1 MSKQR
6 DVSSA
11 NRMKNEQKNELDDTA
26 DWAEDLASYAA
37 ENKGRI
43 SKIKLGVLRVI
54 EDEPRSKVWRNEAG
68 VAAPE
73 FIDEEVFDYCV
84 VDRDGKTLLSIQSS
98 KNIKTFFHK
107 KRVDKPTAL

>member
-1 MSKQR
+1 
-6 DVSSA
+6 
-11 NRMKNEQKNELDDTA
+11 MKKASEQKQEIEDTA

-43 SKIKLGVLRVI
+43 KKEKLGTLRVI
-54 EDEPRSKVWRNEAG
+54 QDEPRSKVWRNKEG

-73 FIDEEVFDYCV
+73 FIDEEVFDYHV
-84 VDRDGKTLLSIQSS
+84 LDRDGNTLLSIQSS

-107 KRVDKPTAL
+107 KRVDKPTTL

>member
-1 MSKQR
+1 M
-6 DVSSA
+6 
-11 NRMKNEQKNELDDTA
+11 NKNKEQKQEIEDTA

-43 SKIKLGVLRVI
+43 KKEKLGTLRVI
-54 EDEPRSKVWRNEAG
+54 QDEPRSKVWRNEAG

-73 FIDEEVFDYCV
+73 FIDEEVFDYHV
-84 VDRDGKTLLSIQSS
+84 IGRDGEVLLSVRSA